1 MDAWIQV
8 TDRPEVIC
16 EDYAFA
22 DVGRQRPAVVV
33 PLPPTRKRMTDTH
46 TLVPGRTIGAP
57 RPPQMEERLLRRIAD
72 DVRREARVRRRA
84 LLPPGSTAPNWE
96 NTRRII
102 SDPLHLLLEHEQRFG
117 SVFTIRL
124 LHEPIVWA
132 IGAEVNHQILVTDFD
147 AFQWREG
154 RFADLHPL
162 LGDGLLNIDGSY
174 HRDFRMLML
183 PAFHRD
189 YIEGLANLM
198 IDEAVAATER
208 LRAGQVVEVYRWTRE
223 LALRIALRGLLALE
237 VTSGRE
243 QTMAE
248 AFETSLSIHGKPVLL
263 QMVPGPMTPRARAIA
278 ARKRLDALVH
288 AEIAERRRRGDP
300 GQGVLGLLLAAT
312 DDRGAPL
319 PDSVVRDQAV
329 TLLFA
334 GHDTATTTFTFLLHE
349 LGRTPRARNAVRAE
363 LDQVLAGANP
373 KPQQLDGHS
382 LPVLERCLKE
392 TLRCYPAAWVGP
404 RRTTRDVTLGG
415 VPVPAEIGVHYSS
428 WATHHLPQ
436 LYPDPFR
443 FDPDRFLPEREAA
456 LPRGAYI
463 PFGGGSRMCLGKRFG
478 EYELRALST
487 VLLSRVRLDPLSPED
502 PKIVTTPTLGPKGGL
517 RFVVR
522 PR

>member
-1 MDAWIQV
+1 
-8 TDRPEVIC
+8 
-16 EDYAFA
+16 
-22 DVGRQRPAVVV
+22 
-33 PLPPTRKRMTDTH
+33 MTDTH
-46 TLVPGRTIGAP
+46 TLTPSRTISAP
-57 RPPQMEERLLRRIAD
+57 HPGQMEERLFHRIAD
-72 DVRREARVRRRA
+72 DVRREARVRRRS
-84 LLPPGSTAPNWE
+84 LLPPGSTSPSWE

-102 SDPLHLLLEHEQRFG
+102 SDPLHLLLEHERRFG
-117 SVFTIRL
+117 PVFTIRL

-198 IDEAVAATER
+198 IEEATAATER
-208 LRAGQVVEVYRWTRE
+208 LKDGEVVEAYRWTRE
-223 LALRIALRGLLALE
+223 LALRIALRGLLGLKS
-237 VTSGRE
+237 TSGRE

-263 QMVPGPMTPRARAIA
+263 QMVPGPLTPRARSIA
-278 ARKRLDALVH
+278 ARQTLDALVH
-288 AEIAERRRRGDP
+288 AEIADRRRRGDP
-300 GQGVLGLLLAAT
+300 GQGVLGLLLAST
-312 DDRGAPL
+312 DDAGSPL
-319 PDSVVRDQAV
+319 PATVIRDQAL

-334 GHDTATTTFTFLLHE
+334 GHDTTTTTFTFLLHE
-349 LGRTPRARNAVRAE
+349 LGRTPRARRALGIE
-363 LDQVLAGANP
+363 LDQLVPSGNP
-373 KPQQLDGHS
+373 APAQLDGQS

-404 RRTTRDVTLGG
+404 RRTMRDVTLGG

-456 LPRGAYI
+456 FPRGAYI

-478 EYELRALST
+478 EYELRALSI

-502 PKIVTTPTLGPKGGL
+502 PRIVTTPTLGPKDGL

-522 PR
+522 AR